1 MARKTFFIFLIMIFV
16 VNVFLFTISSYA
28 AQNRAKLNSEGVA
41 DGTMTVPEGSL
52 DTLYTLDI
60 IELNKEILSQGDDMV
75 SAIQQNSDLLKKQ
88 NQLLQDIKS
97 LLKENLQKGMGAE

>member
-1 MARKTFFIFLIMIFV
+1 MVRKIYFVFLIVIFSAS
-16 VNVFLFTISSYA
+16 VFLFTTNSFA
-28 AQNRAKLNSEGVA
+28 AQNRAKLNSEEVA
-41 DGTMTVPEGSL
+41 AGKMTVPEGSL

-60 IELNKEILSQGDDMV
+60 IELNKEILSQGDDML

-88 NQLLQDIKS
+88 NQLLQDMKS

>member
-1 MARKTFFIFLIMIFV
+1 
-16 VNVFLFTISSYA
+16 
-28 AQNRAKLNSEGVA
+28 
-41 DGTMTVPEGSL
+41 MTVPEGSL